1 MIEIRFHG
9 RGGQG
14 AYLASQILALA
25 LLKEGKEV
33 QSFPR
38 FGGERRGAP
47 TQAFV
52 RFSDSQIWL
61 SSQVYSPNY
70 VVVLDPTLLE
80 TENVVAGLKENGWL
94 IINSKKEILDNND
107 TEANKYFTAVFDAYS
122 LAKKHKLGSAVNTI
136 MLGALSALGIGNLS
150 CLKEAV
156 RELVPSRIEENIA
169 AITEAEALMRA
180 AGKEKEND

>member
-14 AYLASQILALA
+14 VYLASQVLALA

-52 RFSDSQIWL
+52 RFADSKIWISSQI
-61 SSQVYSPNY
+61 YSPNY
-70 VVVLDPTLLE
+70 VVVLDPSLAE
-80 TENVVAGLKENGWL
+80 TENVAEGLEENGWL
-94 IINSKKEILDNND
+94 IINSKKEISQQ
-107 TEANKYFTAVFDAYS
+107 NKYFTAVFDADS

-136 MLGALSALGIGNLS
+136 MLGVLSALGIGNLYY
-150 CLKEAV
+150 LKEAV
-156 RELVPSRIEENIA
+156 REFVPSKVEENIA

-180 AGKEKEND
+180 AEKEKKND